1 MKRFLAVLLIL
12 AMIFSTTAC
21 KPDNITYPVEIIDP
35 AEDEPNTPADQP
47 SEEEEPA
54 EGEENTDKE
63 EPVEREENPDEEEP
77 ATDETDEQADIPA
90 EQPATQE
97 EDKDADAEGNPE
109 AGEEA
114 EEVANPQPQSAPIN
128 PLAVEDFAP
137 STATAGTLQPSGII
151 KPNGTVSSLKN
162 RTVTLY
168 TADDVSA
175 FSYHNEKGKLVDEWQ
190 WMEALAEESGFLLK
204 RSVKNSRISVKA
216 QRVALYAG
224 QKLSL
229 VQMTADQLG
238 EGMTLAASAAEFLN
252 ADAQTFGVSKAVLK
266 QSDYKLFAPIGNVD
280 SLWYNPVLLPAE
292 SDPLTLSTKKQ
303 WTVEQFKTACA
314 SAPENTAALQIES
327 VLPWA
332 TLSGRSPLTLLEGKL
347 DSNINAGVTRSV
359 WTALRTLELKNLQ
372 TSTPAEGETPALPFF
387 RFATTP
393 EMAEGE
399 TLTYAPLPAM
409 QAETAGS
416 VIYSGTFFALP
427 KYETDKD
434 SVHAALTFAEL
445 WCNRYTETRAAT
457 LKTFGI
463 SGAAYQQYCDMA
475 ENQGYLILR
484 SPEIEETVAPYLAG
498 VSDPA
503 IDMATIYNDIKD
515 KLLALI
521 AARNLYY

>member
-21 KPDNITYPVEIIDP
+21 KPDNITYPVEIQDPTAASGEETPEQDATEEQID
-35 AEDEPNTPADQP
+35 ETEQEP
-47 SEEEEPA
+47 SEEQAEDPEQAEEP
-54 EGEENTDKE
+54 EQTDGEETAE
-63 EPVEREENPDEEEP
+63 EQTEEEAP
-77 ATDETDEQADIPA
+77 ADELA
-90 EQPATQE
+90 
-97 EDKDADAEGNPE
+97 ADAETAATDGEPQ
-109 AGEEA
+109 AEEA
-114 EEVANPQPQSAPIN
+114 EETPDTN
-128 PLAVEDFAP
+128 PLAAADFVPANGTA
-137 STATAGTLQPSGII
+137 STLPVSGMI
-151 KPNGTVSSLKN
+151 KPGAAVSALKN
-162 RTVTLY
+162 RTITLY
-168 TADDVSA
+168 TADDQPA
-175 FSYHNEKGKLVDEWQ
+175 FSYTDENGKTVSEWQ
-190 WMEALAEESGFLLK
+190 WMENLAAENGFILK
-204 RSVKNSRISVKA
+204 YSVKNSNISLKA

-224 QKLSL
+224 KKLSL
-229 VQMTADQLG
+229 VQMGAGELG
-238 EGMTLAASAAEFLN
+238 DGMTLAASAADFLDT
-252 ADAQTFGVSKAVLK
+252 AIRSFGISKRVLEL
-266 QSDYKLFAPIGNVD
+266 SDHKLFAPVGNVET
-280 SLWYNPVLLPAE
+280 LWY
-292 SDPLTLSTKKQ
+292 DPILMPEGADPQTLSASNQ

-314 SAPENTAALQIES
+314 ATPEKAAALQIES
-327 VLPWA
+327 ILPWA

-347 DSNINAGVTRSV
+347 DSNLNAGVTRNV
-359 WTALRTLELKNLQ
+359 WSALRTLELKNLQ
-372 TSTPAEGETPALPFF
+372 TSTPAEGETPALPLF